1 MKNLKQMLDEMDVPE
16 KRKNDL
22 EWLKRNLAI
31 RNSNHPFF
39 KDAMAIITLSLNTQI
54 LTNSLRMK

>member
-1 MKNLKQMLDEMDVPE
+1 MLDEMDVPE